1 MSYGIFSSV
10 YDILTEN
17 IEYERIAEKICSL
30 LTRNG
35 INGGLLLD
43 LGCGTGT
50 LSFLLEKKG
59 YDVIGVDPSQD
70 MLAVALEKKYYEDN
84 SSVMFLRQKAEKL
97 DLYGTIDCA
106 VCVLDTI
113 NHIYRLEWVTE
124 VFGRISL
131 FMNMGGIFIFDIN
144 TPYKHEKVLG
154 NNTFVYDMDEVYCVW
169 QNTFDKEE
177 METKIDLDFFIKNED
192 DDLFERY
199 SESFSEYAYKP
210 EDVLFVLE
218 KCGFEILGTYDDYS
232 DNPVNEETQRITI
245 VAKKIKTIFKDELK

>member
-17 IEYERIAEKICSL
+17 VEYERIAEKICSL

-70 MLAVALEKKYYEDN
+70 MLAVANEKKYDEK
-84 SSVMFLRQKAEKL
+84 SQAIFLCQSGEKL

-106 VCVLDTI
+106 VCVLDTV
-113 NHIYRLEWVTE
+113 NHIPTIEKISET
-124 VFGRISL
+124 FKKISL

-169 QNTFDKEE
+169 QNTFNKEE

-192 DDLFERY
+192 DDFFERY

-210 EDVLFVLE
+210 EDILFVLE

-245 VAKKIKTIFKDELK
+245 VTKKIKTIFKDELK

>member
-17 IEYERIAEKICSL
+17 VEYERIADKICSL

-50 LSFLLEKKG
+50 LSFLLENKG
-59 YDVIGVDPSQD
+59 YDVIGVDPSED
-70 MLAVALEKKYYEDN
+70 MLAVANEKKYDEN
-84 SSVMFLRQKAEKL
+84 SSAIFLCQSGEEL

-106 VCVLDTI
+106 VCVLDTV
-113 NHIYRLEWVTE
+113 NHMEALEKIKETFSKV
-124 VFGRISL
+124 SL

-144 TPYKHEKVLG
+144 TPYKHEKILG
-154 NNTFVYDMDEVYCVW
+154 DNTFVYDMDEVYCVW
-169 QNTFDKEE
+169 QNSFDKEE

-192 DDLFERY
+192 DEGYERY
-199 SESFSEYAYKP
+199 SESFSEYAYKT
-210 EDVLFVLE
+210 EDILTILNE
-218 KCGFEILGTYDDYS
+218 CGFEIISLCDDYT
-232 DNPVNEETQRITI
+232 DEKIKEDTQRITI
-245 VAKKIKTIFKDELK
+245 VAKKTEKIFKDEIK

>member
-17 IEYERIAEKICSL
+17 VEYERIAEKICSL

-59 YDVIGVDPSQD
+59 YDVIGVDPSED
-70 MLAVALEKKYYEDN
+70 MLAVANEKKYDEN
-84 SSVMFLRQKAEKL
+84 SQAIFLCQSGEEL

-106 VCVLDTI
+106 VSVLDTV
-113 NHIYRLEWVTE
+113 NHIPASEKIRETFE
-124 VFGRISL
+124 KISL
-131 FMNMGGIFIFDIN
+131 FMNMGGIFVFDMN
-144 TPYKHEKVLG
+144 TPYKHEKILG
-154 NNTFVYDMDEVYCVW
+154 DNTFVYDMDEVYCVW
-169 QNTFDKEE
+169 QNSFDAENNR
-177 METKIDLDFFIKNED
+177 TDIDLDFFIKTED
-192 DDLFERY
+192 DECFERY

-210 EDVLFVLE
+210 QDILTILKE
-218 KCGFEILGTYDDYS
+218 CGFTVLSLCDDYT
-232 DNPVNEETQRITI
+232 DNEIAENTQRITI
-245 VAKKIKTIFKDELK
+245 VAKKTEKIFKDELK